1 MTVTLYG
8 TALAHERPLRVN
20 LPGVLTFTALS
31 ALILSPFFG
40 SLAALIFLVFGLLL
54 IAVSLEKNL
63 QAFLR
68 YWYILLIPLFC
79 LTSVLWSQFPSLTM
93 RYSIQLTVTLLI
105 AIAIGASVTPASLL
119 RCMFG
124 AYGIGVLG
132 SVLFGRVRD
141 DIGAWLGIFGS
152 KNAFASH
159 ITVFTLAAIAVLFD
173 RSASRLLRLSAL
185 CGVLAAGPLLVK
197 GQSVGAVL
205 GLFPAILVA
214 MLVIFS
220 RYLSRFQKVVAGALL
235 GTGVAV
241 VAVVALVFG
250 AEIFDALLA
259 YSGKDVTLT
268 GRTEL
273 WEFGWQVIADNP
285 LFGLGYQAFWVQ
297 GYDPA
302 EMLWDEFSITSRS
315 GFNFHNT
322 YISNAV
328 EIGFIGLALEV
339 FILYSALL
347 SVLIWAARS
356 PQPANAF
363 LASLL
368 VLTVLRS
375 FVEAEV
381 FYQFNV
387 ATIMVVTSLVYA
399 QRQSRQNGP
408 QKRAR

>member
-105 AIAIGASVTPASLL
+105 AIAIGASVTPAGLL

-159 ITVFTLAAIAVLFD
+159 ISVFTLAAIAVLFD
-173 RSASRLLRLSAL
+173 RSASRLLRFSAL
-185 CGVLAAGPLLVK
+185 CGVLAAGPLLIN

-205 GLFPAILVA
+205 AFFPAIFVSL
-214 MLVIFS
+214 LVIFS

-235 GTGVAV
+235 GTGVAI

-250 AEIFDALLA
+250 AEIFDAVLV

-268 GRTEL
+268 GAPNCGSSLGRLSPTTPGS
-273 WEFGWQVIADNP
+273 GWATR
-285 LFGLGYQAFWVQ
+285 LFGYKGTTRQRCCGTTSASPREVV
-297 GYDPA
+297 
-302 EMLWDEFSITSRS
+302 SISTTPTFQTLLRS
-315 GFNFHNT
+315 V
-322 YISNAV
+322 S
-328 EIGFIGLALEV
+328 
-339 FILYSALL
+339 
-347 SVLIWAARS
+347 
-356 PQPANAF
+356 
-363 LASLL
+363 LASHS
-368 VLTVLRS
+368 RFS
-375 FVEAEV
+375 SS
-381 FYQFNV
+381 
-387 ATIMVVTSLVYA
+387 IPPCS
-399 QRQSRQNGP
+399 QS
-408 QKRAR
+408 